1 MNMIETIPHWVA
13 ESEWKLSRSPLQTA
27 FQIAYKTPL
36 LAFSWLME
44 HPELLIPIA
53 DHFQVSDYLGRQRA
67 SGEFLSSRPGATCL
81 GRVS

>member
-1 MNMIETIPHWVA
+1 MVETIPHWVA
-13 ESEWKLSRSPLQTA
+13 ESEWKLSRSPLQAA

-53 DHFQVSDYLGRQRA
+53 DHFQVSSYLRQ
-67 SGEFLSSRPGATCL
+67 L
-81 GRVS
+81 GSEQQTSIF